1 MSRVTTEKPTVCF
14 GVEAMPSPQ
23 DSGWGFALPLCTT
36 HCSAPW
42 IVLCAHTLHGCKAFV
57 IGDWKCFRVFNL
69 ISENFLIPLFGQ
81 FWRRSSCFHLGF
93 MIYTSFLRYVC
104 SGGEFF
110 ITFLCSDCFV
120 LSWDKLSSFEGP
132 HAYVQNIG
140 RSLSLRNA
148 VETIVH
154 PVLWFLQIAEYW
166 SWLQG
171 GF

>member
-1 MSRVTTEKPTVCF
+1 
-14 GVEAMPSPQ
+14 
-23 DSGWGFALPLCTT
+23 
-36 HCSAPW
+36 
-42 IVLCAHTLHGCKAFV
+42 
-57 IGDWKCFRVFNL
+57 
-69 ISENFLIPLFGQ
+69 
-81 FWRRSSCFHLGF
+81 

-120 LSWDKLSSFEGP
+120 LSWDKLGSFEGP

-154 PVLWFLQIAEYW
+154 PVL
-166 SWLQG
+166 
-171 GF
+171 